1 MLSQFGLTDPG
12 WADEKEAPNWPVT
25 FIKAGP
31 VTPDRP
37 AHGFDG
43 LLLADNLA
51 FKRVAKPFKRSIS
64 EAPILDTG
72 IPVIRSTAA
81 ATSLGVAT
89 TRSDSEW
96 SLSWSCNLATWSLA
110 SWAAW

>member
-51 FKRVAKPFKRSIS
+51 FQ
-64 EAPILDTG
+64 TG
-72 IPVIRSTAA
+72 
-81 ATSLGVAT
+81 G
-89 TRSDSEW
+89 
-96 SLSWSCNLATWSLA
+96 
-110 SWAAW
+110 